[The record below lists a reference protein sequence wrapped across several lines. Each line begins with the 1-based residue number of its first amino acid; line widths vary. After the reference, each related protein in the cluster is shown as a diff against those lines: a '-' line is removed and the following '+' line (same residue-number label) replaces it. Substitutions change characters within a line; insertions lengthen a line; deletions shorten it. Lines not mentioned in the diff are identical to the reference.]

1 MKNKFLF
8 SICLIVLFV
17 VIFFA
22 QIYLID
28 GKSLFGVK
36 PNIILISVIV
46 FTLFSGLYKGS
57 IYSLLVG
64 ILCDFIYGS
73 NFGVFTI
80 SYVVVAIIIG
90 FIEQNYRKEN
100 KTTLI
105 VMTFLGTACFEIIEY
120 IVYSISISSIINIFF
135 LIKQILL
142 ASILNMVVVW
152 ILNGIVLKIAEYF
165 EIKSREKEAL
175 Y

>member
-8 SICLIVLFV
+8 CICLILLFV
-17 VIFFA
+17 IIFFT
-22 QIYLID
+22 QLYIID

-36 PNIILISVIV
+36 PNVILISIIV
-46 FTLFSGLYKGS
+46 FTLFLGIYKGM
-57 IYSLLVG
+57 IYSLFIGV
-64 ILCDFIYGS
+64 LCDFIYGS
-73 NFGVFTI
+73 NFGIFTI
-80 SYVVVAIIIG
+80 SYIVVAIIIG
-90 FIEQNYRKEN
+90 IIENNYRKEN

-120 IVYSISISSIINIFF
+120 IVYSIMLSDMINIFF
-135 LIKQILL
+135 LVKQIFL

-152 ILNGIVLKIAEYF
+152 ILNGIVIKIAEYF
-165 EIKSREKEAL
+165 KIKSKEKDML